1 MREDAFA
8 VHEVDEYSEYIERF
22 SFRFI
27 EKEKVERVFLA
38 LYNQRVMKSYSVV
51 ESEDEPYRRKYTN
64 YRVTVTMKN
73 IDHKLVSH
81 KNLVRMITELFFA
94 MGYELHFIRWS
105 RFLNLKARY
114 E

>member
-1 MREDAFA
+1 MRDDAFA
-8 VHEVDEYSEYIERF
+8 VHEIDEDSDCIERF
-22 SFRFI
+22 SFRLI

-38 LYNQRVMKSYSVV
+38 LFNQRVMKSFSVV
-51 ESEDEPYRRKYTN
+51 ASEDEPYRRGYSN
-64 YRVTVTMKN
+64 YRVTVTMKY

-81 KNLVRMITELFFA
+81 KNLERMITEMFFA

-105 RFLNLKARY
+105 KFLNLKARY